1 MLNELKGGETYSYN
15 NTKSSYSIENVSL
28 EDYTTSVEYK
38 AIKDLLVEDNLIYCT
53 EFIRR
58 LLDIKKPNDTSC
70 FTCGNGNEIVYKL
83 GYGKRTLLYVRLSVE
98 DVQRKDMTPSKS
110 ILNQLLLLLQYC
122 KDHDLEVV
130 GIFYEEN
137 ISGGDENRPEWNKS
151 LTFCERGHNDTYICK
166 TQARF
171 ARDVEMIERYLHKRF
186 IEWNIRFLS
195 IVDHSDTLQKG
206 NKLQRQITAIVDEN
220 KIAEQSINTK
230 ATLRG
235 KNKAGQWTGSFAC
248 YGYIEDPNDMYHLVI
263 DPPAAK
269 VVQEIYKMYAEG
281 TGYFKICKY
290 LNEHNIPTPSKY
302 KKLQGSNFVCPVA
315 PNGSEFWN
323 IDTVRKILKDETYD
337 GLLIQ
342 NRTETISHNIKKS
355 RKLPRNEQTIVAC
368 AHERIVDPIIS
379 RIVRDKFKARTNKN
393 NDSDKTT
400 HARPKPDKNGDIHI
414 FSQKVYCAHCGKI
427 FQKTNAKSGPR
438 NNPTKKA
445 YLLCRTKKRT
455 CGTGCDNNSSIR
467 IEVLEEIILNEIN
480 KQIDKYY
487 NQARFEKSYY
497 EKKVNTNYEKDIKAL
512 EEERNTI
519 ERKIKDNTNRFALLY
534 EDRANEII
542 TTQEFV
548 LLKTKYN
555 EENERFNN
563 RMQEIDNSII
573 ALKKRKEQQINE
585 QEIFKQYKHIDKL
598 DRLVIETFI
607 SKIIVGKIDKETNE
621 RTINIIWN
629 ICSS

>member
-1 MLNELKGGETYSYN
+1 MLSELKGGETHSYN
-15 NTKSSYSIENVSL
+15 NTKHNYNIENVSL
-28 EDYTTSVEYK
+28 EDYTNSVEYK
-38 AIKDLLVEDNLIYCT
+38 AIKELLLEDNLIYCT
-53 EFIRR
+53 EFIRK
-58 LLDIKKPNDTSC
+58 LLDIKKSNDTTC
-70 FTCGNGNEIVYKL
+70 FIYGEVNKPTYKL
-83 GYGKRTLLYVRLSVE
+83 VYGKRTLLYVRLSVE
-98 DVQRKDMTPSKS
+98 DIQRKDTTVSKS

-122 KDHDLEVV
+122 KDHELEVV
-130 GIFYEEN
+130 GIFYEED
-137 ISGGDENRPEWNKS
+137 ISGGDESRPEWNKS
-151 LTFCERGHNDTYICK
+151 LTFCEKGHADTYICK
-166 TQARF
+166 TQSRF

-195 IVDHSDTLQKG
+195 IVDHSDTSQKG

-230 ATLRG
+230 AVLRG

-269 VVQEIYKMYAEG
+269 IVQQIYKMYAEG

-302 KKLQGSNFVCPVA
+302 KKIQGSNFVCPVA
-315 PNGSEFWN
+315 PNGSEYWN

-355 RKLPRNEQTIVAC
+355 RKLPKSEQTIVAC

-379 RIVRDKFKARTNKN
+379 RIVREKFEARAKKI
-393 NDSDKTT
+393 NDNEETT
-400 HARPKPDKNGDIHI
+400 HSRPKPCKNGEVHI
-414 FSQKVYCAHCGKI
+414 FSQKVYCAECGKV

-438 NNPTKKA
+438 KNPTKKA

-455 CGTGCDNNSSIR
+455 CGTACDNNSSIR
-467 IEVLEEIILNEIN
+467 IEVLEQIVLDEIN

-487 NQARFEKSYY
+487 NQSKFEKSYY
-497 EKKVNTNYEKDIKAL
+497 EKKVNTNYENDIKIL
-512 EEERNTI
+512 EEEKNTL
-519 ERKIKDNTNRFALLY
+519 ERKIKDNTNRFTLLY
-534 EDRANEII
+534 DDRANEII
-542 TTQEFV
+542 TTQEFM

-555 EENERFNN
+555 EEIENFNN
-563 RMQEIDNSII
+563 RVQEIDNSII
-573 ALKKRKEQQINE
+573 DLQKKKVQQINE
-585 QEIFKQYKHIDKL
+585 QNIFKQYRHIDKL

-607 SKIIVGKIDKETNE
+607 SKIIIGKINKETNE
-621 RTINIIWN
+621 RTINIVWN

>member
-1 MLNELKGGETYSYN
+1 MLSEPKGGETYSYN
-15 NTKSSYSIENVSL
+15 NTKSSYSIQNVSL
-28 EDYTTSVEYK
+28 EDYTSSVEYK
-38 AIKDLLVEDNLIYCT
+38 AIKDLLVEDSLIYCT
-53 EFIRR
+53 EFIRK
-58 LLDIKKPNDTSC
+58 LLDIKKPNDTTC
-70 FTCGNGNEIVYKL
+70 FTCGEGNKIVYKL

-98 DVQRKDMTPSKS
+98 DIQRKDTTVSKS

-122 KDHDLEVV
+122 KDHELEVV
-130 GIFYEEN
+130 GIFYEED
-137 ISGGDENRPEWNKS
+137 ISGGDESRPEWNKS
-151 LTFCERGHNDTYICK
+151 LTFCERGHTDTYICK
-166 TQARF
+166 TQSRF

-195 IVDHSDTLQKG
+195 IVDHSDTSQKG

-248 YGYIEDPNDMYHLVI
+248 YGYIEDPNDQYHLVV
-263 DPPAAK
+263 DPPAAQ
-269 VVQEIYKMYAEG
+269 VVQTIYKMYAEG

-323 IDTVRKILKDETYD
+323 IDTVAKILKDETYD

-355 RKLPRNEQTIVAC
+355 RKLPKSEQTIVAC

-379 RIVRDKFKARTNKN
+379 RIVRDKFEARAKKSS
-393 NDSDKTT
+393 DSDDTI
-400 HARPKPDKNGDIHI
+400 HARPKPDKNGEVHI
-414 FSQKVYCAHCGKI
+414 FSQKVYCANCGKI

-438 NNPTKKA
+438 KNPTKKA

-467 IEVLEEIILNEIN
+467 IEVLEQIVLDEIN
-480 KQIDKYY
+480 KQIENYY
-487 NQARFEKSYY
+487 NQSKFEKSYY

-512 EEERNTI
+512 EEEKTTI
-519 ERKIKDNTNRFALLY
+519 EKKIKDNTNRFTLLY

-542 TTQEFV
+542 TTQEFM

-555 EENERFNN
+555 DEIERFNN
-563 RMQEIDNSII
+563 RVSEIDNTII
-573 ALKKRKEQQINE
+573 NLRKKKDQQIHE
-585 QEIFKQYKHIDKL
+585 QDIFKQYRHIDKL
-598 DRLVIETFI
+598 DRLVVETFI
-607 SKIIVGKIDKETNE
+607 SKIIVGKVDKETNE
-621 RTINIIWN
+621 RAINIVWN
-629 ICSS
+629 ICST